1 MPNNIKLRHLIP
13 ALIALVTVTYG
24 LFISAVNTRNNLQD
38 SRKVSHSRQVIIA
51 LQDTLRFMLE
61 LEIRQRDFIFSRDPD
76 HLAAYETAVNDAHFS
91 LQQLASLTRENPAQQ
106 ARVRA
111 ISEVSEQRMTAIKR
125 SIDLALESPQ
135 AALREFTGGVS
146 GNTSDPLRSL
156 IDPMRKDEVMQLE
169 RSQKKLE
176 GSLRQTNLTLF
187 IADGVAIG
195 AGVLC
200 ALSVLLFL
208 SARDRE
214 EFQRLQKEKAE
225 HADRAKSEFLAM
237 ISHEIRTPMNA
248 ILGFGELL
256 SESVSTPRERHF
268 ATAILS
274 SGNALLS
281 LINDILDLSKVEAGK
296 LQIQAEPVVIAK
308 FAENLETLFFPRAQE
323 KNLTL
328 SVIVEPDTPPV
339 LMFDSLRL
347 RQVVINLAG
356 NAIKFTHQG
365 SVSISIAT
373 LRDASGAIGKL
384 RVRVSDTGIGI
395 SEAHISQIFRPFYQ
409 IDSLQSRQFQ
419 GTGLGLSISM
429 KLTEAM
435 GGEITAES
443 RVHEGSQFSV
453 TIPTRIGQGEIPEP
467 DPAAIAAEALEHP
480 TANGNRL
487 PTPAEATPPADF
499 RQLCNSLDELRHTV
513 WPDLVR
519 LIPAQGTINFSN
531 QLTELAGK
539 HECPILANHAS
550 ELLESALIMDF
561 AESERLL
568 KDFPQLINTLRSQ
581 HG

>member
-61 LEIRQRDFIFSRDPD
+61 LEIRQRDFILSGAPD
-76 HLAAYETAVNDAHFS
+76 HLAAYETAVDDAHFS
-91 LQQLASLTRENPAQQ
+91 LQQLAGLTRENPAQQ

-125 SIDLALESPQ
+125 SVDLALESPQ
-135 AALREFTGGVS
+135 AALSEFTGGVS
-146 GNTSDPLRSL
+146 GNTNDPLRSL
-156 IDPMRKDEVMQLE
+156 IEPMRKDEVMQLE

-214 EFQRLQKEKAE
+214 EFLRLQKEKAE
-225 HADRAKSEFLAM
+225 DADRAKSEFLAM

-256 SESVSTPRERHF
+256 SESVKTPREKHF

-296 LQIQAEPVVIAK
+296 LQIQAEPVGIAK
-308 FAENLETLFFPRAQE
+308 FAEGLETLFYPRAQE

-347 RQVVINLAG
+347 RQVIINLAG

-373 LRDASGAIGKL
+373 LRDASGTIEKL

-435 GGEITAES
+435 GGEITAGS
-443 RVHEGSQFSV
+443 RIHEGSEFIV
-453 TIPTRIGQGEIPEP
+453 TIPTRVGQCEIPAP
-467 DPAAIAAEALEHP
+467 DPAAIAAEALKHQ
-480 TANGNRL
+480 TANANRL
-487 PTPAEATPPADF
+487 PTPADVTPPADF
-499 RQLCNSLDELRHTV
+499 RQLCISLDELRHTI
-513 WPDLVR
+513 WPDLVK

-531 QLTELAGK
+531 QLMELAGK
-539 HECPILANHAS
+539 HDCPVLANHAS